1 MNYSIQDNYMEKII
15 SKLGIIIMKLLILLM
30 VLFFVTGCKNSKIT
44 SNKEKQVEKDSLLNI
59 KEQITED
66 TSMSRAVLHKMIE
79 QDELLNKY
87 RRIPEDSLLL
97 TKIHYKDTIP
107 NYIIGLNEQTPKDS
121 ILYFMNYKPNDST
134 WRIVVYK
141 GFQRNQELEKFIIEY
156 ISQNFLSHR
165 GAFSK
170 YFKYRFLEYFKYDK
184 YYYVKYY
191 SVSKHNIAYLDKIYI
206 IQNNKI
212 LYFNLMPYFG
222 IEKNFETT
230 QEHLESER
238 EVMIDDVPNYIIM
251 GNTEDDDVIE

>member
-1 MNYSIQDNYMEKII
+1 MVMIL
-15 SKLGIIIMKLLILLM
+15 LGELYLNNNRLIMKLLILLM
-30 VLFFVTGCKNSKIT
+30 VLSFVTGCKNSKIT
-44 SNKEKQVEKDSLLNI
+44 SNKEERIEKDSLLNI

-66 TSMSRAVLHKMIE
+66 TSMNRTVIHKMIE

-191 SVSKHNIAYLDKIYI
+191 SVSKSNITSLDKIYI

-212 LYFNLMPYFG
+212 LYFNLMPYFS

-251 GNTEDDDVIE
+251 GNTEEDDVIE

>member
-1 MNYSIQDNYMEKII
+1 
-15 SKLGIIIMKLLILLM
+15 MKLLIFLM

-44 SNKEKQVEKDSLLNI
+44 SNKGKQVEKDSLLNI

-66 TSMSRAVLHKMIE
+66 AFMSRAVIHKMIE

-97 TKIHYKDTIP
+97 TKTHYKDTIP

-121 ILYFMNYKPNDST
+121 ILYFMNYKPNDNT

-165 GAFSK
+165 GAF
-170 YFKYRFLEYFKYDK
+170 KYRFLEYFKYDK

-191 SVSKHNIAYLDKIYI
+191 SVSKSNITSLDKIYI

-212 LYFNLMPYFG
+212 LYFNLMPYFS

-230 QEHLESER
+230 QEHLESEG

>member
-15 SKLGIIIMKLLILLM
+15 SKLGIIIMKLLILSM

-107 NYIIGLNEQTPKDS
+107 NYIIGLQKTPKDS

-156 ISQNFLSHR
+156 ISQRFLNDRHTLP
-165 GAFSK
+165 A
-170 YFKYRFLEYFKYDK
+170 YFKYAFLEYFKYDK

-191 SVSKHNIAYLDKIYI
+191 NVSKSNITSLDKIYI

-212 LYFNLMPYFG
+212 LYFNLMPYFS

>member
-1 MNYSIQDNYMEKII
+1 MVMIL
-15 SKLGIIIMKLLILLM
+15 LGELYLNNNRLIMKLLILLM
-30 VLFFVTGCKNSKIT
+30 IFSFVTGCKNSKIT

-66 TSMSRAVLHKMIE
+66 TSISRAVIHKMIE
-79 QDELLNKY
+79 EDELLNKY

-107 NYIIGLNEQTPKDS
+107 NYIIGLQKTPKDS

-191 SVSKHNIAYLDKIYI
+191 SVSKSNITSLDKIYI

-212 LYFNLMPYFG
+212 LYFNPMPSLS
-222 IEKNFETT
+222 IEKNFQTP

>member
-1 MNYSIQDNYMEKII
+1 
-15 SKLGIIIMKLLILLM
+15 MKLLILLM
-30 VLFFVTGCKNSKIT
+30 IFSFVTGCKNSKIT

-107 NYIIGLNEQTPKDS
+107 NYIIGLQKTPKDS

-156 ISQNFLSHR
+156 ISQRFLNDRHTLP
-165 GAFSK
+165 A
-170 YFKYRFLEYFKYDK
+170 YFKYAFLEYFKYDK

-191 SVSKHNIAYLDKIYI
+191 NVSKSNITSLDKIYI

-212 LYFNLMPYFG
+212 LYFNLMPYFS

-251 GNTEDDDVIE
+251 GNTEEDDVIE

>member
-1 MNYSIQDNYMEKII
+1 MVMIL
-15 SKLGIIIMKLLILLM
+15 LGELYLNNNRLIMKLLILLM
-30 VLFFVTGCKNSKIT
+30 IFSFVTGCKNSKIT

-66 TSMSRAVLHKMIE
+66 TSISRAVIHKMIE
-79 QDELLNKY
+79 EDELLNKY

-107 NYIIGLNEQTPKDS
+107 NYIIGLQKTPKDS

-156 ISQNFLSHR
+156 ISQ
-165 GAFSK
+165 
-170 YFKYRFLEYFKYDK
+170 RFLNDRCTLPAYFKYDK

-191 SVSKHNIAYLDKIYI
+191 NVSKSNITFLDKIYI

-212 LYFNLMPYFG
+212 LYFNPMPSLS
-222 IEKNFETT
+222 IEKNFQTP

-251 GNTEDDDVIE
+251 GNTEEDDVIE

>member
-1 MNYSIQDNYMEKII
+1 MVMILFGELYLNNNR
-15 SKLGIIIMKLLILLM
+15 LIMKLLILLM
-30 VLFFVTGCKNSKIT
+30 IFSFVTGCKNSKIT

-66 TSMSRAVLHKMIE
+66 TSMSRAVIHKMIE

-121 ILYFMNYKPNDST
+121 ILYFMNYKPNDNT

-156 ISQNFLSHR
+156 ISQRFLRRTLPAH
-165 GAFSK
+165 
-170 YFKYRFLEYFKYDK
+170 FKYAFLEYFKYDK

-191 SVSKHNIAYLDKIYI
+191 SVSKHNIASLDKIYI

-212 LYFNLMPYFG
+212 LYFNLMPYFS

>member
-1 MNYSIQDNYMEKII
+1 
-15 SKLGIIIMKLLILLM
+15 MKLLILLM
-30 VLFFVTGCKNSKIT
+30 IFSFVTGCKNSKIT

-66 TSMSRAVLHKMIE
+66 TSMSRAVIHKMIE

-107 NYIIGLNEQTPKDS
+107 NYIIGLQKTPKVS
-121 ILYFMNYKPNDST
+121 ILYFMNYKPIDST

-141 GFQRNQELEKFIIEY
+141 GFQRNKELEKFIIEY

-170 YFKYRFLEYFKYDK
+170 YFKYAFLEYFKYDK

-191 SVSKHNIAYLDKIYI
+191 SVSKSNITSLDKIYI

-212 LYFNLMPYFG
+212 LYFNLMPYFS

>member
-30 VLFFVTGCKNSKIT
+30 VLSFVTGCKNSKIT
-44 SNKEKQVEKDSLLNI
+44 SNKGKQVEKDSLLNI

-66 TSMSRAVLHKMIE
+66 TFMSRAVIHKMIE

-97 TKIHYKDTIP
+97 TKTHYKDTIP

-121 ILYFMNYKPNDST
+121 ILYFMNYKPNDNT

-191 SVSKHNIAYLDKIYI
+191 SVSKSNITSLDKIYI

-212 LYFNLMPYFG
+212 LYFNLMPYFS

-230 QEHLESER
+230 QEHLESEG

>member
-30 VLFFVTGCKNSKIT
+30 VLFFVTGCKHSKIT

-66 TSMSRAVLHKMIE
+66 TSISRAVIHKMIE
-79 QDELLNKY
+79 EDELLNKY

-107 NYIIGLNEQTPKDS
+107 NYIIGLQKTPKDS

-156 ISQNFLSHR
+156 ISQRFLRRTLPAH
-165 GAFSK
+165 
-170 YFKYRFLEYFKYDK
+170 FKYAFLEYFKYDK

-191 SVSKHNIAYLDKIYI
+191 SVSKSNITFLDKIYI

-212 LYFNLMPYFG
+212 LYFNPMPSLS
-222 IEKNFETT
+222 IEKNFQTP

-251 GNTEDDDVIE
+251 GNTEEDDVIE

>member
-1 MNYSIQDNYMEKII
+1 
-15 SKLGIIIMKLLILLM
+15 MKLLILLM
-30 VLFFVTGCKNSKIT
+30 IFSFVTGCKNSKIT

-66 TSMSRAVLHKMIE
+66 TSISRAVIHKMIE
-79 QDELLNKY
+79 EDELLNKY

-107 NYIIGLNEQTPKDS
+107 NYIIGLNEQIPKDS

-156 ISQNFLSHR
+156 ISQRFLRRTLPAH
-165 GAFSK
+165 
-170 YFKYRFLEYFKYDK
+170 FKYAFLEYFKYDK

-191 SVSKHNIAYLDKIYI
+191 NVSKSNITSLDKIYI

-212 LYFNLMPYFG
+212 LYFNLMPYFS

-251 GNTEDDDVIE
+251 GNTEEDDVIE

>member
-1 MNYSIQDNYMEKII
+1 
-15 SKLGIIIMKLLILLM
+15 MKLLILLM
-30 VLFFVTGCKNSKIT
+30 IFSFVTGCKNSKIT

-107 NYIIGLNEQTPKDS
+107 NYIIGLQKTPKDS

-156 ISQNFLSHR
+156 ISQRFLNDR
-165 GAFSK
+165 RTLPA
-170 YFKYRFLEYFKYDK
+170 YFKYAFLEYFKYDK

-191 SVSKHNIAYLDKIYI
+191 NVSKSNITFLDKIYI

-212 LYFNLMPYFG
+212 LYFNLMPYFS

>member
-1 MNYSIQDNYMEKII
+1 
-15 SKLGIIIMKLLILLM
+15 MKLLILLM
-30 VLFFVTGCKNSKIT
+30 VLSFVTGCKNSKIT
-44 SNKEKQVEKDSLLNI
+44 SNKEERIEKDSLLNI

-66 TSMSRAVLHKMIE
+66 TSISRAVLHKMIE

-165 GAFSK
+165 GAF
-170 YFKYRFLEYFKYDK
+170 LEYFKYDK

-191 SVSKHNIAYLDKIYI
+191 SVSKSNIASLDKIYI

>member
-66 TSMSRAVLHKMIE
+66 TSISRAVIHKMIE
-79 QDELLNKY
+79 EDELLNKY

-107 NYIIGLNEQTPKDS
+107 NYIIGLNEQIPKDS

-156 ISQNFLSHR
+156 ISQRFLRRTLPAH
-165 GAFSK
+165 
-170 YFKYRFLEYFKYDK
+170 FKYAFLEYFKYDK

-191 SVSKHNIAYLDKIYI
+191 NVSKSNITSLDKIYI

-212 LYFNLMPYFG
+212 LYFNLMPYFS

>member
-1 MNYSIQDNYMEKII
+1 
-15 SKLGIIIMKLLILLM
+15 MKLLILLM
-30 VLFFVTGCKNSKIT
+30 IFSFVTGCKNSKIT

-66 TSMSRAVLHKMIE
+66 TSISRAVIHKMIE
-79 QDELLNKY
+79 EDELLNKY

-107 NYIIGLNEQTPKDS
+107 NYIIGLQKTPKDS

-156 ISQNFLSHR
+156 ISQRFLNDR
-165 GAFSK
+165 RTLPA
-170 YFKYRFLEYFKYDK
+170 YFKYAFLEYFKYDK

-191 SVSKHNIAYLDKIYI
+191 NVSKSNITFLDKIYI

-212 LYFNLMPYFG
+212 LYFNLMPYFS

>member
-66 TSMSRAVLHKMIE
+66 TSISRAVIHKMIE
-79 QDELLNKY
+79 EDELLNKY

-107 NYIIGLNEQTPKDS
+107 NYIIGLNEQIPKDS

-156 ISQNFLSHR
+156 ISQRFLRRTLPAH
-165 GAFSK
+165 
-170 YFKYRFLEYFKYDK
+170 FKYAFLEYFKYDK

-191 SVSKHNIAYLDKIYI
+191 SVSKSNITSLDKIYI

-212 LYFNLMPYFG
+212 LYFNLMPYFS

>member
-1 MNYSIQDNYMEKII
+1 
-15 SKLGIIIMKLLILLM
+15 MKLLILLM
-30 VLFFVTGCKNSKIT
+30 VLSFVTGCKNSKIT
-44 SNKEKQVEKDSLLNI
+44 SNKEERIEKDSLLNI

-66 TSMSRAVLHKMIE
+66 TSMNRTVLHKMIE

-191 SVSKHNIAYLDKIYI
+191 SVSKSNITSLDKIYI

-212 LYFNLMPYFG
+212 LYFNLMPYFS

-251 GNTEDDDVIE
+251 GNTEEDDVIE

>member
-1 MNYSIQDNYMEKII
+1 
-15 SKLGIIIMKLLILLM
+15 MKLLILLM
-30 VLFFVTGCKNSKIT
+30 VLSFVTGCKNSKIT
-44 SNKEKQVEKDSLLNI
+44 SNKEERIEKDSLLNI

-66 TSMSRAVLHKMIE
+66 TSMNRTVIHKMIE

-191 SVSKHNIAYLDKIYI
+191 SVSKSNITSLDKIYI

-212 LYFNLMPYFG
+212 LYFNLMPYFS

-251 GNTEDDDVIE
+251 GNTEEDDVIE

>member
-1 MNYSIQDNYMEKII
+1 MVMILFGELYLNNNR
-15 SKLGIIIMKLLILLM
+15 LIMKLLILLM
-30 VLFFVTGCKNSKIT
+30 IFSFVTGCKNSKIT

-59 KEQITED
+59 KEKITED
-66 TSMSRAVLHKMIE
+66 TSMSRAVIHKMIE

-97 TKIHYKDTIP
+97 TKIYYKDTISK
-107 NYIIGLNEQTPKDS
+107 YITGLQNEKTPKDS
-121 ILYFMNYKPNDST
+121 ILYFMNYKPNDNT

-165 GAFSK
+165 GAF
-170 YFKYRFLEYFKYDK
+170 LEYFKYDK

-191 SVSKHNIAYLDKIYI
+191 SVSKHNIASLDKIYI

-251 GNTEDDDVIE
+251 GNTEEDDVIE

>member
-1 MNYSIQDNYMEKII
+1 
-15 SKLGIIIMKLLILLM
+15 MKLLIFLM

-44 SNKEKQVEKDSLLNI
+44 SNKGKQVEKDSLLNI

-66 TSMSRAVLHKMIE
+66 AFMSRAVIHKMIE

-97 TKIHYKDTIP
+97 TKTHYKDTIP

-121 ILYFMNYKPNDST
+121 ILYFMNYKPNDNT

-191 SVSKHNIAYLDKIYI
+191 SVSKSNITSLDKIYI

-212 LYFNLMPYFG
+212 LYFNLMPYFS

-230 QEHLESER
+230 QEHLESEG

>member
-15 SKLGIIIMKLLILLM
+15 SKLGIIIMKLLILSM

-107 NYIIGLNEQTPKDS
+107 NYIIGLQKTPKDS

-156 ISQNFLSHR
+156 ISQRFLNDRHTLP
-165 GAFSK
+165 A
-170 YFKYRFLEYFKYDK
+170 YFKYAFLEYFKYDK

-191 SVSKHNIAYLDKIYI
+191 NVSKSNITFLDKIYI

-212 LYFNLMPYFG
+212 LYFNPMPSLS
-222 IEKNFETT
+222 IEKNFQTP

-251 GNTEDDDVIE
+251 GNTEEDDVIE

>member
-1 MNYSIQDNYMEKII
+1 MVMILFGELYLNNNR
-15 SKLGIIIMKLLILLM
+15 LIMKLLILLM
-30 VLFFVTGCKNSKIT
+30 IFSFVTGCKNSKIT

-59 KEQITED
+59 KEKITED
-66 TSMSRAVLHKMIE
+66 TSMSRAVIHKMIE

-97 TKIHYKDTIP
+97 TKIYYKDTISK
-107 NYIIGLNEQTPKDS
+107 YITGLQNEKTPKDS
-121 ILYFMNYKPNDST
+121 ILYFMNYKPNDNT

-156 ISQNFLSHR
+156 ISQRFLRRTLPAH
-165 GAFSK
+165 
-170 YFKYRFLEYFKYDK
+170 FKYAFLEYFKYDK

-191 SVSKHNIAYLDKIYI
+191 SVSKHNIASLDKIYI

-212 LYFNLMPYFG
+212 LYFNLMPYFS

>member
-1 MNYSIQDNYMEKII
+1 
-15 SKLGIIIMKLLILLM
+15 MKLLILLM
-30 VLFFVTGCKNSKIT
+30 IFSFVTGCKNSKIT

-66 TSMSRAVLHKMIE
+66 TSMSRAVIHKMIE
-79 QDELLNKY
+79 QDKLLNKY

-107 NYIIGLNEQTPKDS
+107 NYIIGLNEQMPKDS

-156 ISQNFLSHR
+156 ISQRFLRRTLPAH
-165 GAFSK
+165 
-170 YFKYRFLEYFKYDK
+170 FKYAFLEYFKYDK

-191 SVSKHNIAYLDKIYI
+191 NVSKHNITSLDKIYI

-212 LYFNLMPYFG
+212 LYFNLMPYFS

>member
-15 SKLGIIIMKLLILLM
+15 SKLGIIIMKLLILSM

-66 TSMSRAVLHKMIE
+66 TSISRAVIHKMIE
-79 QDELLNKY
+79 EDELLNKY

-107 NYIIGLNEQTPKDS
+107 NYIIGLQKTPKDS

-156 ISQNFLSHR
+156 ISQRFLNDR
-165 GAFSK
+165 RTLPA
-170 YFKYRFLEYFKYDK
+170 YFKYAFLEYFKYDK

-191 SVSKHNIAYLDKIYI
+191 SVSKSNITSLDKIYI

-212 LYFNLMPYFG
+212 LYFNLMPYFS

-251 GNTEDDDVIE
+251 GNTEDDDVTE

>member
-1 MNYSIQDNYMEKII
+1 
-15 SKLGIIIMKLLILLM
+15 
-30 VLFFVTGCKNSKIT
+30 
-44 SNKEKQVEKDSLLNI
+44 
-59 KEQITED
+59 
-66 TSMSRAVLHKMIE
+66 
-79 QDELLNKY
+79 
-87 RRIPEDSLLL
+87 
-97 TKIHYKDTIP
+97 
-107 NYIIGLNEQTPKDS
+107 
-121 ILYFMNYKPNDST
+121 MNYKPNDST

-165 GAFSK
+165 GAF
-170 YFKYRFLEYFKYDK
+170 LEYFKYDK

-191 SVSKHNIAYLDKIYI
+191 SVSKSNITSLDKIYI

>member
-1 MNYSIQDNYMEKII
+1 
-15 SKLGIIIMKLLILLM
+15 MKLLILSM

-66 TSMSRAVLHKMIE
+66 TSISRAVIHKMIE
-79 QDELLNKY
+79 EDELLNKY

-156 ISQNFLSHR
+156 ISQRFLNDRHTLP
-165 GAFSK
+165 A
-170 YFKYRFLEYFKYDK
+170 YFKYAFLEYFKYDK

-191 SVSKHNIAYLDKIYI
+191 SVSKSNITSLDKIYI

-212 LYFNLMPYFG
+212 LYFNLMPYFS

-251 GNTEDDDVIE
+251 GNTEEDDVIE